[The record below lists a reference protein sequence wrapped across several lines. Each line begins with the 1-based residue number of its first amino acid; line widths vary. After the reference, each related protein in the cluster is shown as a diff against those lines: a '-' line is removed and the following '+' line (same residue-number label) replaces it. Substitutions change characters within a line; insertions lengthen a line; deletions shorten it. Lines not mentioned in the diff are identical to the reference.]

1 MTAWKGVVR
10 GAWCVSRRNTRRH
23 VALTHGVNHTHPH
36 THYERHPYNHSETHL
51 RAPHFRVACAP
62 LSCGPVDCRVRFV
75 SSGQYLFV
83 SFVTTTASASSSQ
96 SAASNDTSQGG
107 FTAAVSSAPLYYMA
121 DGCPGPSALSV
132 SSVAV
137 VALASPTRSSSV
149 RGVDCAVAVQ
159 AAVAGLL
166 LELTV
171 DAFLTQPVADVLTV
185 FDGDSESSPQLATLS
200 GAYAAN
206 QLST

>member
-1 MTAWKGVVR
+1 M
-10 GAWCVSRRNTRRH
+10 
-23 VALTHGVNHTHPH
+23 
-36 THYERHPYNHSETHL
+36 
-51 RAPHFRVACAP
+51 
-62 LSCGPVDCRVRFV
+62 

-96 SAASNDTSQGG
+96 SAASSDTSQGG

-171 DAFLTQPVADVLTV
+171 DAFLSQPVADVLTV